1 MDPAPPGAFSVT
13 LRADG
18 GVDATSSMD
27 AAGARPVSA
36 VVALIV
42 KGGPVMIPL
51 AVCSVVAL
59 AVVLE
64 RAWAWRGLGRSRDAE
79 MVLARAAGGKW
90 EDAWR
95 LGEGSRS
102 PVARVLAAGIS
113 HRNPAAALAME
124 ATARAEAS
132 RLKRFLSVLD
142 TIITLSPLLGL
153 LGTVTG
159 MISAF
164 GVMAQSGMNSPNAI
178 TGGVGEALIATA
190 AGLGIAIAALVPFNF
205 FNSRVEAMLDTI
217 ERYGSRLELLLAE
230 AAAHREPAA
239 TA

>member
-1 MDPAPPGAFSVT
+1 
-13 LRADG
+13 
-18 GVDATSSMD
+18 
-27 AAGARPVSA
+27 VSA
-36 VVALIV
+36 VLTLLA

-64 RAWAWRGLGRSRDAE
+64 RAWAWRGLGRSRDPEA
-79 MVLARAAGGKW
+79 VLARAAGGKW
-90 EDAWR
+90 EDACQV
-95 LGEGSRS
+95 GEASRS
-102 PVARVLAAGIS
+102 PIARVLAAGIR
-113 HRNPAAALAME
+113 HRNPAATVAME
-124 ATARAEAS
+124 ATARAEVA
-132 RLKRFLSVLD
+132 RLKRFLPVLD

-190 AGLGIAIAALVPFNF
+190 AGLGVAIAALVPFNF
-205 FNSRVEAMLDTI
+205 FNSRVEAMVDAI

-230 AAAHREPAA
+230 KTAHGERVA